1 MDNANKK
8 PNLSED
14 SKNDVTPLERRIIDD
29 SMVNQPSQDNENLKE
44 SQLDIRDEDGTLLNE
59 NAGGKNISGDDLDVP
74 GASLDD
80 ADEAIG
86 SEDEENNSY
95 SQADTD

>member
-8 PNLSED
+8 PNLD
-14 SKNDVTPLERRIIDD
+14 NQSKSDITPLERELIDD
-29 SMVNQPSQDNENLKE
+29 SMTNQPSEDNKNLKE
-44 SQLDIRDEDGTLLNE
+44 SELDIRDEDGTLLNE
-59 NAGGKNISGDDLDVP
+59 NEGGRNLSGDDLDVP

-86 SEDEENNSY
+86 EEDEENNSY
-95 SQADTD
+95 SEADTD

>member
-8 PNLSED
+8 PNLNDD
-14 SKNDVTPLERRIIDD
+14 SKSDVTPLERSIIDD